1 MLAATKLKMSGS
13 EKKKNIVKRNTNIS
27 SIKRV
32 NRKLKEV
39 SRFSRA
45 KQGKRNVKKSVLHVQ
60 SCFLL
65 IRSIVVVFT
74 VLVAFNL
81 SLVLLDFILSLRNL

>member
-1 MLAATKLKMSGS
+1 M
-13 EKKKNIVKRNTNIS
+13 NRNTNIS

-45 KQGKRNVKKSVLHVQ
+45 KQRQENVQKSVLHVH
-60 SCFLL
+60 SCVLL
-65 IRSIVVVFT
+65 IRKSVLHLQNCFFFLQIRSTVVVFT
-74 VLVAFNL
+74 ALVAFTL
-81 SLVLLDFILSLRNL
+81 SLLDFIFSLRKR